1 MPAYRPRTWWGVAV
15 AALVAAAC
23 KDTTSP
29 RLSAPA
35 GLTNDVQT
43 LGSVFTTALFQSY
56 QAVSDSIGAMAPSLR
71 FGGELLQATSPTTP
85 AEVGRVYS
93 ASPQRAQALKQLA
106 IGLAGTGTSSV
117 IPDTL
122 WNSIFAWDPNTHH
135 YYRQSTTGGPDHG
148 VRFLLYAIDPIT
160 HQIVESPLTV
170 IGYVDLID
178 VAGPRR
184 AVPPLRHRSHHPSD
198 RREPADRHRL
208 RGSDRREPRSDRRA
222 ASRPSGYAS
231 RERPRHA
238 RRLHDHRHAILGWL
252 VLRDRRRVRE
262 RWDAH
267 PHVQRVILGHERRY
281 RVSGRIHQRPLGA
294 EHPRCDRGSHRVDHD
309 AGRGSRD
316 AIVQSERHAGCR
328 DRGCDGHHHG
338 DAFYP
343 VGHREHHDHGERR
356 RVRPDHRDGQRDHDP
371 SRGREPAVAGRVRG
385 AGTAILA
392 ARYRARGDS
401 AAVPPGRES
410 PGGVARSPGDANP
423 PPGSGPA
430 GDFAL

>member
-29 RLSAPA
+29 RLSDPA

-178 VAGPRR
+178 VSQDPTVG
-184 AVPPLRHRSHHPSD
+184 LRVV
-198 RREPADRHRL
+198 
-208 RGSDRREPRSDRRA
+208 
-222 ASRPSGYAS
+222 
-231 RERPRHA
+231 
-238 RRLHDHRHAILGWL
+238 L
-252 VLRDRRRVRE
+252 VD
-262 RWDAH
+262 
-267 PHVQRVILGHERRY
+267 
-281 RVSGRIHQRPLGA
+281 
-294 EHPRCDRGSHRVDHD
+294 
-309 AGRGSRD
+309 
-316 AIVQSERHAGCR
+316 
-328 DRGCDGHHHG
+328 
-338 DAFYP
+338 
-343 VGHREHHDHGERR
+343 
-356 RVRPDHRDGQRDHDP
+356 
-371 SRGREPAVAGRVRG
+371 
-385 AGTAILA
+385 T
-392 ARYRARGDS
+392 
-401 AAVPPGRES
+401 
-410 PGGVARSPGDANP
+410 
-423 PPGSGPA
+423 PPGSAPDTLADYTITATQYSAGSFSATAVGFVIDGTHTLTFNVSFSVTNADTAYPDVSINVHWALNTPA
-430 GDFAL
+430 VTVDLTESITMPDADHEMLSFNLSITRGAETVAATGTITVTLSTQSVTVNITITVNGAVYARITGTDNGITIRHADGSQLSQEEFAALEQLFSLPDTALEVIQQLFHPAENLLGV